1 MRDFLY
7 RLLVA
12 SNATMRYF
20 FQVVPMVALVGLL
33 YLVISLLRCRKT
45 GNRFSKQVIINFLFV
60 CYLTGLISLIL
71 VPNHFWTAIWFYL
84 FNGFPGCEIGPMFVM
99 NFNLVQTVVYYIQ
112 GTVVLG
118 EWVKQMLILNLLMFL
133 PMGILLPL
141 VSSKINKKTIII
153 VAVAISIVVEL
164 LQPIIGR
171 SFDMDDVIMNSLG
184 IICGWGLVA
193 LARRFQ
199 KGMNRRVT
207 S

>member
-1 MRDFLY
+1 
-7 RLLVA
+7 
-12 SNATMRYF
+12 
-20 FQVVPMVALVGLL
+20 
-33 YLVISLLRCRKT
+33 
-45 GNRFSKQVIINFLFV
+45 
-60 CYLTGLISLIL
+60 
-71 VPNHFWTAIWFYL
+71 
-84 FNGFPGCEIGPMFVM
+84 
-99 NFNLVQTVVYYIQ
+99 
-112 GTVVLG
+112 
-118 EWVKQMLILNLLMFL
+118 MLILNLLMFL